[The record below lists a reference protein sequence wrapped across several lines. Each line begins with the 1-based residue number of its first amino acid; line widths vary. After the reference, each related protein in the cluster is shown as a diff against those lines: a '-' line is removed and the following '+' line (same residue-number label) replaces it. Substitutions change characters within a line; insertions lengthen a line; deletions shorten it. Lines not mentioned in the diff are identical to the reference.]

1 MDDYIVKGI
10 KSFPQFA
17 EVPEDQLRAYVEL
30 SEVCTYQPDEVII
43 KPGDEINKMY
53 LVLEGN
59 IRLQLKRGEQFTV
72 IDSFE
77 AGDLTGKLPF
87 SRLQSSLAYV
97 TVMEESTVLITHED
111 KFPQIASHY
120 KLIES
125 FVHALSDRIRHFTT
139 QQQQN
144 EKLLALGKL
153 SAGLA
158 HELNNPASAMVRSAI
173 SLKENLHAKP
183 EKFKGMMDLNLSSEQ
198 VDAINKVIF
207 DKLNTE
213 TPSLSLME
221 RTSLEDE
228 LADWMEEHGI
238 NEAYELAETFAEHGF
253 DEEALE
259 RIKDIGNEPMLSPLF
274 KWIEDV
280 FVTEKM
286 IAEVEDASR
295 RISDLVSSV
304 KTYSHMDQANEKEP
318 VDLEKLLKSTL
329 SILNHKIKEKQV
341 SVDISIPDDL
351 PEFCGFVSELNQVWM
366 NLLDN
371 AVDASEKEGHIEVS
385 AKAKNGDLR
394 IFFKDHGAGIPEDI
408 QTKIFDPF
416 FTTKGVGQGTGL
428 GLDFVRK
435 IVNKHDGTISVQ
447 SKPGETIFELCFPL
461 K

>member
-10 KSFPQFA
+10 KSFPQFS
-17 EVPEDQLRAYVEL
+17 EVPEEQLQAYVEL
-30 SEVCTYQPDEVII
+30 SEVCTYQPGEII
-43 KPGDEINKMY
+43 VKPGDEINKMY

-59 IRLQLKRGEQFTV
+59 IRIQLKRGDQFTV
-72 IDSFE
+72 IDTFDP
-77 AGDLTGKLPF
+77 GDLTGKLPF

-97 TVMEESTVLITHED
+97 TVMEESTVLVTHED
-111 KFPQIASHY
+111 NFPEIASHY
-120 KLIES
+120 QLIES

-158 HELNNPASAMVRSAI
+158 HELNNPASAMVRSAT
-173 SLKENLHAKP
+173 SLKSNLHAKP
-183 EKFKGMMDLNLSSEQ
+183 EKFKGMMELQLSEEQ
-198 VDAINKVIF
+198 VDAINKIIF
-207 DKLNTE
+207 DKLE
-213 TPSLSLME
+213 SDPPSLSLME
-221 RTSLEDE
+221 RTSQEDE
-228 LADWMEEHGI
+228 LADWLEDHGI
-238 NEAYELAETFAEHGF
+238 EEAYELAETFAEHGF
-253 DEEALE
+253 DVSALE
-259 RIKDIGNEPMLSPLF
+259 EINNIGDDMLLPPVI

-286 IAEVEDASR
+286 IAEVEDAAR
-295 RISDLVSSV
+295 RISDLVSSI

-329 SILNHKIKEKQV
+329 SILNHRIKEKQV
-341 SVDISIPDDL
+341 TVEVNIPDDL

-371 AVDASEKEGHIEVS
+371 AVDALEQEGYIEIS
-385 AKAKNGDLR
+385 AESKNGDLR
-394 IFFKDHGAGIPEDI
+394 IYFKDNGTGIPEEV
-408 QTKIFDPF
+408 QNKIFDPF

-435 IVNKHDGTISVQ
+435 IVQKHDGTISVH

-461 K
+461 N

>member
-1 MDDYIVKGI
+1 MNDYIVKGI
-10 KSFPQFA
+10 KSFPQFS

-30 SEVCTYQPDEVII
+30 SEVCTYQPDEVIV

-53 LVLEGN
+53 LVLDGN

-97 TVMEESTVLITHED
+97 TVMEESTVLITHEN
-111 KFPQIASHY
+111 KFPEIASHY
-120 KLIES
+120 QLIES

-158 HELNNPASAMVRSAI
+158 HELNNPASAMVRSATA
-173 SLKENLHAKP
+173 LKENLHAKP
-183 EKFKGMMDLNLSSEQ
+183 EKFKGMMELKLSEAQ
-198 VDAINKVIF
+198 VDAINEVIF
-207 DKLNTE
+207 EKLNAE
-213 TPSLSLME
+213 IPSLSLME

-228 LADWMEEHGI
+228 LADWMEDHGI
-238 NEAYELAETFAEHGF
+238 EEAYELAETFAEHGF
-253 DEEALE
+253 DEESLQK
-259 RIKDIGNEPMLSPLF
+259 IKDIGDEALLTPVF
-274 KWIEDV
+274 RWIEDV

-318 VDLEKLLKSTL
+318 VDLEKLIRSTL
-329 SILNHKIKEKQV
+329 SILNHKIKEKQI
-341 SVDISIPDDL
+341 SVDINIPDNL

-371 AVDASEKEGHIEVS
+371 AVDAMDQEGKIEIS
-385 AKAKNGDLR
+385 AQTKNGDLR
-394 IFFKDHGAGIPEDI
+394 IYFKDNGAGIPEEI
-408 QTKIFDPF
+408 QSQIFDPF

-435 IVNKHDGTISVQ
+435 IVSKHKGTVSVK

-461 K
+461 S

>member
-10 KSFPQFA
+10 QSFPQFS
-17 EVPEDQLRAYVEL
+17 EVPEDEIREYVRL
-30 SEVCTYQPDEVII
+30 SEVCTYQPDEVIV

-53 LVLEGN
+53 LLLEGN
-59 IRLQLKRGEQFTV
+59 IRLQLKRGDQFTV
-72 IDSFE
+72 IDTFE

-97 TVMEESTVLITHED
+97 TVIEESTVLITHED
-111 KFPQIASHY
+111 KFPEIASHY
-120 KLIES
+120 QLIES

-158 HELNNPASAMVRSAI
+158 HELNNPASAMVRSAT
-173 SLKENLHAKP
+173 SLKANLHAKP
-183 EKFKGMMDLNLSSEQ
+183 EKFKGMMELKLSEEQ

-207 DKLNTE
+207 NKLNAE
-213 TPSLSLME
+213 IPSLSLME
-221 RTSLEDE
+221 RTSLEDD
-228 LADWMEEHGI
+228 LADWMEDHGI
-238 NEAYELAETFAEHGF
+238 EETYELAETFAEHGF
-253 DEEALE
+253 NVESLE
-259 RIKDIGNEPMLSPLF
+259 QIKDIGDEAMLTPVF

-304 KTYSHMDQANEKEP
+304 KTYSHMDQANEKQP
-318 VDLEKLLKSTL
+318 VELEKLLKSTL
-329 SILNHKIKEKQV
+329 SILNHQIKEKQV
-341 SVDISIPDDL
+341 SVELNIPDDL

-371 AVDASEKEGHIEVS
+371 AVDAIEKEGRIEIS
-385 AKAKNGDLR
+385 AEAKNGDLR
-394 IFFKDHGAGIPEDI
+394 IYFKDNGAGIPEDI
-408 QTKIFDPF
+408 HTKIFDPF
-416 FTTKGVGQGTGL
+416 FTTKGIGEGTGL

-435 IVNKHDGTISVQ
+435 IVNKHNGTITVQ